1 MEIPVSRK
9 SFKRDETSQSWDA
22 AAACLASMHL
32 QVSLILRSALPGSI
46 MYVLEN
52 MQALQTMSSQ
62 GPHLLHPYAP
72 ESCSTCICRD
82 KGGSH

>member
-32 QVSLILRSALPGSI
+32 QVSRIRQSAPPGGI
-46 MYVLEN
+46 IYVLEN
-52 MQALQTMSSQ
+52 DAGIAACVTKAAITTCLCPL
-62 GPHLLHPYAP
+62 GPPAHA
-72 ESCSTCICRD
+72 
-82 KGGSH
+82 